1 MNRLLKQQKSIKHTL
16 CRVDPTCPQKVK
28 DGLAI
33 TPAEMN
39 RLTKSGIPITPQ
51 NSSSF
56 IDGEASFD
64 RELTLESMRGVDA
77 IDAWEA
83 SQSAKKNILNAHKK
97 DLSVYGK

>member
-1 MNRLLKQQKSIKHTL
+1 MNKLFRQQRYVAHTL
-16 CRVDPTCPQKVK
+16 CHVDPTCPQKVK

-39 RLTKSGIPITPQ
+39 RMVKSGIPITPQ
-51 NSSSF
+51 NSASF

-64 RELTLESMRGVDA
+64 RELTLEARRGVDA

-83 SQSAKKNILNAHKK
+83 SQTAKKNILNAHKK
-97 DLSVYGK
+97 DVATYGK